1 MKKLVLLLVLS
12 FGAIG
17 RAIAAPADGTWEVR
31 LTGDTGFRCS
41 GDYIIRL
48 TVAQGR
54 LSGVFLGPG
63 GTQSIPNLVLNPDGS
78 FSGTTSGGQAA
89 GGNPLSVFSLSG
101 QLSGDT
107 ATVTTTNTIRACGPR
122 TGHGARTGK

>member
-48 TVAQGR
+48 TVAQVGYR
-54 LSGVFLGPG
+54 VSSWVQGVLSRFL
-63 GTQSIPNLVLNPDGS
+63 IL
-78 FSGTTSGGQAA
+78 F
-89 GGNPLSVFSLSG
+89 
-101 QLSGDT
+101 
-107 ATVTTTNTIRACGPR
+107 
-122 TGHGARTGK
+122 